1 MVTAMEDKGFI
12 CLWRKT
18 KDDPIWFNSTPEQKV
33 IFITLLFMARWKEQ
47 EYDIYGDIV
56 TLKPGQ
62 FITSYSEIKKLT
74 GKGVSMQNVR
84 TGIDRFE
91 KLGFLTREVTR
102 RGSLVTIV
110 NWRKYQDMD
119 YETNIANN
127 NELTSH
133 QQGTN
138 KALTLNSHAH
148 KRTKIPCNQ
157 VTKKPSNQNTSP
169 LNPPKGKEG
178 ESKKNPSPEW
188 SELIASFAGKNEEL
202 AEALREWIAMR
213 TEMAKKRKE
222 VFGIRAAKM
231 ALKSLHKLSGGSEL
245 KALEIVNQGIEHSW
259 KGFYPLRDSKR
270 DRQNETVEESL
281 ERSMRVLEKEVGVMP
296 F

>member
-1 MVTAMEDKGFI
+1 MEDKGFI
-12 CLWRKT
+12 CLWRSLLEN
-18 KDDPIWFNSTPEQKV
+18 PIWVNSKSEQKV
-33 IFITLLFMARWKEQ
+33 ILITLLLMASWKERK
-47 EYDIYGDIV
+47 YDIYGDTII
-56 TLKPGQ
+56 LNPGQ

-74 GKGVSMQNVR
+74 GKDIS
-84 TGIDRFE
+84 I
-91 KLGFLTREVTR
+91 
-102 RGSLVTIV
+102 
-110 NWRKYQDMD
+110 NWDKYQDKN
-119 YETNIANN
+119 YESGKATDI
-127 NELTSH
+127 ELTRH
-133 QQGTN
+133 RQGTD
-138 KALTLNSHAH
+138 KALTSDRHAH
-148 KRTKIPCNQ
+148 KRTKKPCNQ
-157 VTKKPSNQNTSP
+157 VTREPSNKNTSP
-169 LNPPKGKEG
+169 LNPPEGKEG

-213 TEMAKKRKE
+213 SEMAKKRKE

-270 DRQNETVEESL
+270 DRKNETVRESL
-281 ERSMRVLEKEVGVMP
+281 ERSMQVLDREMEEMP

>member
-1 MVTAMEDKGFI
+1 MTAMEDKGFI

-47 EYDIYGDIV
+47 KYDIYGDTI
-56 TLKPGQ
+56 TLNPGQ
-62 FITSYSEIKKLT
+62 FITSYAEIKKLT

-110 NWRKYQDMD
+110 NWRKYQDIN
-119 YETNIANN
+119 YETNMANN

-138 KALTLNSHAH
+138 KALTLYSHAH

-157 VTKKPSNQNTSP
+157 ETKKPRNQNTSP
-169 LNPPKGKEG
+169 HIPPEGKER

-188 SELIASFAGKNEEL
+188 SELVSSFAGSNEEL

-213 TEMAKKRKE
+213 SEMAKKRKE
-222 VFGIRAAKM
+222 VFGTRAAKM

-245 KALEIVNQGIEHSW
+245 KALAIVNQGIEHSW
-259 KGFYPLRDSKR
+259 KGFYPVRDGKR
-270 DRQNETVEESL
+270 DRQNETVRESL
-281 ERSMRVLEKEVGVMP
+281 ERSMQVLDREMEEMP

>member
-1 MVTAMEDKGFI
+1 MEDRGFI

-33 IFITLLFMARWKEQ
+33 IFITLLFMARWREQ
-47 EYDIYGDIV
+47 KYDIYGDTI
-56 TLKPGQ
+56 TLNPGQ

-91 KLGFLTREVTR
+91 KLGFLTREVTK

-110 NWRKYQDMD
+110 NWRKYQDIN
-119 YETNIANN
+119 YETNMANN

-148 KRTKIPCNQ
+148 KRTKIPSNQ
-157 VTKKPSNQNTSP
+157 VTKEPGNQNTSP
-169 LNPPKGKEG
+169 LTPQKGKEG
-178 ESKKNPSPEW
+178 ESKKNLSPEW

-231 ALKSLHKLSGGSEL
+231 ALKSLNKLSGGSEL

-259 KGFYPLRDSKR
+259 KGFYPLRDGKR
-270 DRQNETVEESL
+270 DRQNETVRESL
-281 ERSMRVLEKEVGVMP
+281 ERSMQVLDGEMEEIP

>member
-1 MVTAMEDKGFI
+1 MDNKGGFI
-12 CLWRKT
+12 CLWRSLL
-18 KDDPIWFNSTPEQKV
+18 DNPIWFNSTPEQAL
-33 IFITLLFMARWKEQ
+33 IMITLLLMANWKEQ
-47 EYDIYGDIV
+47 KYDIYGKII

-62 FITSYSEIKKLT
+62 FITSYSEIAKLT
-74 GKGVSMQNVR
+74 GMGVSVRNVR

-102 RGSLVTIV
+102 RGSLITIV
-110 NWRKYQDMD
+110 NWRKYQDIN
-119 YETNIANN
+119 YEGDKATDI
-127 NELTSH
+127 ELTSDR
-133 QQGTN
+133 QATD
-138 KALTLNSHAH
+138 KRLTSDRHAH
-148 KRTKIPCNQ
+148 KRTKKPCNQ
-157 VTKKPSNQNTSP
+157 VTREPSNKNTSP
-169 LNPPKGKEG
+169 LNPPEGKEG

-213 TEMAKKRKE
+213 SEMAKKRKE

-259 KGFYPLRDSKR
+259 KGFYPLRDGKR
-270 DRQNETVEESL
+270 DRQNETVRESL
-281 ERSMRVLEKEVGVMP
+281 ERSMQVLDREMEEMP

>member
-1 MVTAMEDKGFI
+1 
-12 CLWRKT
+12 
-18 KDDPIWFNSTPEQKV
+18 
-33 IFITLLFMARWKEQ
+33 
-47 EYDIYGDIV
+47 
-56 TLKPGQ
+56 
-62 FITSYSEIKKLT
+62 
-74 GKGVSMQNVR
+74 MQNVR

-102 RGSLVTIV
+102 RGSLITIV
-110 NWRKYQDMD
+110 NWDKYQDMN
-119 YETNIANN
+119 YETNTGSN

-169 LNPPKGKEG
+169 LNPPQGKER
-178 ESKKNPSPEW
+178 ESKKILSPDW
-188 SELIASFAGKNEEL
+188 SELISSFAGSNGEL

-259 KGFYPLRDSKR
+259 KGFYPIRDSKR
-270 DRQNETVEESL
+270 DRQNETVQESL
-281 ERSMRVLEKEVGVMP
+281 ERSMQVLDREIEGIA

>member
-1 MVTAMEDKGFI
+1 MDNKGGFI
-12 CLWRKT
+12 CLWRSLL
-18 KDDPIWFNSTPEQKV
+18 DNPIWFNSTPEQAL
-33 IFITLLFMARWKEQ
+33 IMITLLLMANWKEQ
-47 EYDIYGDIV
+47 KYDIYGKII

-62 FITSYSEIKKLT
+62 FITSYSEIAKLT
-74 GKGVSMQNVR
+74 GMGVSVRNVR

-102 RGSLVTIV
+102 RGSLITIV
-110 NWRKYQDMD
+110 NWRKYQDIN
-119 YETNIANN
+119 YEGDKATDI
-127 NELTSH
+127 ELTSDR
-133 QQGTN
+133 QATD
-138 KALTLNSHAH
+138 KRLTSDRHAH
-148 KRTKIPCNQ
+148 KRTIQPSNQ
-157 VTKKPSNQNTSP
+157 VTREPSNKNTSP
-169 LNPPKGKEG
+169 LNPPEGKEG

-213 TEMAKKRKE
+213 TETAKKRKE

-270 DRQNETVEESL
+270 DRQNETVRESL
-281 ERSMRVLEKEVGVMP
+281 ERSMQVLDREMEEMP